1 MSVVVAPDEVSLN
14 TSCENVRLPSSAAH
28 ERHAPG
34 PWPRLRLDTDY
45 AASLATIPNGSR
57 KRAGIRIGA
66 AVTAAMLAKRAND
79 GRFGTF
85 TFTAGTAA
93 GDWRPE
99 LPAMLSDAFAWV
111 ANVKPFAIRRAS
123 QFRTAGPLSLTSAK
137 YAAEVNEVKALGA
150 LNGRTRTAAPGST
163 SGSTSGHQMCR
174 APSSDAESR
183 RTWRTTSSSGTTAE
197 PSDSPQRHGRRGSGA
212 RPYSFGSQ
220 PSPSSSASSM

>member
-111 ANVKPFAIRRAS
+111 ANVKPFAIRAARRVPHGRAAVADEREVRARVQRGQGTGRTQWQHTDRS
-123 QFRTAGPLSLTSAK
+123 TRIYLGFHFRTPDVQGAK
-137 YAAEVNEVKALGA
+137 LG
-150 LNGRTRTAAPGST
+150 
-163 SGSTSGHQMCR
+163 
-174 APSSDAESR
+174 
-183 RTWRTTSSSGTTAE
+183 
-197 PSDSPQRHGRRGSGA
+197 RGV
-212 RPYSFGSQ
+212 
-220 PSPSSSASSM
+220 ASYVADHFFERDDD